1 MTDAEFESGLRSLG
15 GGSASCRFQPGERFG
30 DWMVTGFLAAGGS
43 AEVYC
48 AEHVVLKTPAALK
61 VLTEPLTDA
70 RKVRFFGEARLLA
83 ELKSMAYPRFH
94 AYGDRDGLPYLV
106 EELLEP
112 RDLPVGDKGRAEFLL
127 ALCDGLGELHAKGLV
142 HRDLKVANILFRK
155 NGSPVIV
162 DLGLSKSSAVRLA
175 PGTGVSI
182 VDGKAV
188 GVGTPEYAAPEQFIG
203 GDVTP
208 ATDIH
213 ALGVLAQKL
222 MPADAGGFDAAA
234 WRRII
239 WRATSS
245 IPSERYQTVAVFAR
259 AIRRRHWLKYIV
271 MGVTAAVVM
280 SLLGWWAYAV
290 FGPKFPTELK
300 LAGRSVIRSDFVR
313 LEPGKT
319 YRVIGPGLLDAH
331 ITGPDSARLWLTNC
345 TFLNRADKTFPSV
358 GLKYELAG
366 GVFLDFVDAQRPADD
381 GEVGRHVKGLEG
393 NRNSIRFGPPNTL
406 RELMRVLNLEDA
418 DDR

>member
-15 GGSASCRFQPGERFG
+15 AGSAPCRFRPGESFG
-30 DWMVTGFLAAGGS
+30 DWKVTGFLAAGGS

-48 AEHVVLKTPAALK
+48 VEHAVLKTPAALK

-70 RKVRFFGEARLLA
+70 RKVRFYGEARLLA
-83 ELKSMAYPRFH
+83 ELKSMAFPRFH

-106 EELLEP
+106 EALLEP
-112 RDLPVGDKGRAEFLL
+112 RDLPADDRGRAEFLL

-142 HRDLKVANILFRK
+142 HRDLKVANVMFRK

-222 MPADAGGFDAAA
+222 MPAGARGFGAAA

-245 IPSERYQTVAVFAR
+245 IPSERYQTVEAFAR
-259 AIRRRHWLKYIV
+259 AVRRRHWLKYIV
-271 MGVTAAVVM
+271 TAVCAFVAM
-280 SLLGWWAYAV
+280 SLLGWWAYDV

-300 LAGRSVIRSDFVR
+300 LAGRSVVRSDFVR

-319 YRVIGPGLLDAH
+319 YRIIGPGLLDAH
-331 ITGPDSARLWLTNC
+331 ITGPDSSRLWLTNC
-345 TFLNRADKTFPSV
+345 ALLNRADKTFPDV
-358 GLKYELAG
+358 GLEYELAG
-366 GVFLDFVDAQRPADD
+366 GVFLDLVNAAPPADGD
-381 GEVGRHVKGLEG
+381 EIARHVKGLDG

-406 RELMRVLNLEDA
+406 RELMRALNLEDA
-418 DDR
+418 DDE

>member
-1 MTDAEFESGLRSLG
+1 MTDVEFERSLRALG
-15 GGSASCRFQPGERFG
+15 GGAAPCRFRPGERFG
-30 DWMVTGFLAAGGS
+30 DWCVTGFLAAGGS

-48 AEHVVLKTPAALK
+48 VEHVVLKTPAALK

-70 RKVRFFGEARLLA
+70 RKVRFYGEARLLA
-83 ELKSMAYPRFH
+83 ELKSMAFPRFH

-112 RDLPVGDKGRAEFLL
+112 RDLPTADQERAEFLL
-127 ALCDGLGELHAKGLV
+127 AICDGLGELHAKGLV
-142 HRDLKVANILFRK
+142 HRDLKVANILFRA
-155 NGSPVIV
+155 NGMPVIV

-175 PGTGVSI
+175 PGSGVSI

-188 GVGTPEYAAPEQFIG
+188 GVGTPEYAAPEQFLG

-222 MPADAGGFDAAA
+222 LPSDARGFAAMA

-245 IPSERYQTVAVFAR
+245 IAAERYQTVDSFAR
-259 AIRRRHWLKYIV
+259 AVRRRHWLRNAV
-271 MGVTAAVVM
+271 AVV
-280 SLLGWWAYAV
+280 SAVIGLALLGWWAYAV

-300 LAGRSVIRSDFVR
+300 LAGRSVVRSDFVR

-319 YRVIGPGLLDAH
+319 YRIIGPGLLDAH

-345 TFLNRADKTFPSV
+345 TLLNRSDKTFPAV

-366 GVFLDFVDAQRPADD
+366 GVFLDFVNAPVPVEL
-381 GEVGRHVKGLEG
+381 GNVSGYVTGLGRD
-393 NRNSIRFGPPNTL
+393 RNKIRFGAPNTI
-406 RELMRVLNLEDA
+406 RELLRVLNLEDA
-418 DDR
+418 NAE